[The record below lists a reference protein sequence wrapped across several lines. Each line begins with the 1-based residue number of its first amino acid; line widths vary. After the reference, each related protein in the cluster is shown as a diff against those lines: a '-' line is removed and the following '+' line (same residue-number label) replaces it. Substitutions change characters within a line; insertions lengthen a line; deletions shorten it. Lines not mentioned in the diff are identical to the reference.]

1 MGVTMCSCDKKSK
14 NDLLKDD
21 LIVIFPNHNILITP
35 EKRKQEIEKN
45 KKKKEN
51 QNNKE
56 NNIEINNEIS
66 IEINREIEK
75 ETKQNKEIDIY
86 DEKENKEN
94 DSLSVNSIIPDQ
106 KLHSK
111 NNNEIM
117 FFGDLKNFENKNVI
131 SSFATLT
138 RLKLS
143 FYIDKSQ
150 FISMKKPISSLNLNQ
165 ILNADIMKD
174 CENKLFLCLNLIE
187 NEEKKLF
194 QTKSKQLLFKWLC
207 VLNYFIPL
215 SQSNKIC
222 VCRF

>member
-1 MGVTMCSCDKKSK
+1 MCSCDKKVK

-45 KKKKEN
+45 KQIKKEN
-51 QNNKE
+51 ENNKV

-75 ETKQNKEIDIY
+75 EAKQNKEINNYID
-86 DEKENKEN
+86 KENIEN
-94 DSLSVNSIIPDQ
+94 DILSVNSIIPEQ

-117 FFGDLKNFENKNVI
+117 FLGDLKNFEDKTLI

-143 FYIDKSQ
+143 FYSDKSE
-150 FISMKKPISSLNLNQ
+150 FIAMKKPISSLFLNQ

-174 CENKLFLCLNLIE
+174 CENKLFLCIKLIE

-194 QTKSKQLLFKWLC
+194 QTKSKQFLFKWLC

-215 SQSNKIC
+215 SHVN
-222 VCRF
+222 

>member
-1 MGVTMCSCDKKSK
+1 MCSCDKKVK

-45 KKKKEN
+45 KQIKKEN
-51 QNNKE
+51 ENNKV

-75 ETKQNKEIDIY
+75 EAKQNKDINNYID
-86 DEKENKEN
+86 KENIEN
-94 DSLSVNSIIPDQ
+94 DILSVNSIIPEQ

-117 FFGDLKNFENKNVI
+117 FYGDLKNFENKNVI

-143 FYIDKSQ
+143 FYFDKSQ

-174 CENKLFLCLNLIE
+174 CENKLFLCVNLIE

-194 QTKSKQLLFKWLC
+194 QTKTKQLLFKWLC

-215 SQSNKIC
+215 SQAN
-222 VCRF
+222 

>member
-1 MGVTMCSCDKKSK
+1 MCSCDKKVK
-14 NDLLKDD
+14 NHLLKDD
-21 LIVIFPNHNILITP
+21 LIVIFPNNNILIKP

-45 KKKKEN
+45 KEN
-51 QNNKE
+51 NEKNRIFKE

-66 IEINREIEK
+66 IEICKEIEK
-75 ETKQNKEIDIY
+75 ETNQNNNKTNYINN
-86 DEKENKEN
+86 ENKEN
-94 DSLSVNSIIPDQ
+94 DILSVNSIIPEQ

-117 FFGDLKNFENKNVI
+117 FLGDLKNFEDKKLI

-143 FYIDKSQ
+143 FYSDKSE
-150 FISMKKPISSLNLNQ
+150 FIAMKKPISSLFLNQ

-174 CENKLFLCLNLIE
+174 CENKLFLCIKLIE

-194 QTKSKQLLFKWLC
+194 QTKSKQFLFKWLC

-215 SQSNKIC
+215 SHVN
-222 VCRF
+222 

>member
-1 MGVTMCSCDKKSK
+1 MCSCDKKVK

-45 KKKKEN
+45 KQIKKEN
-51 QNNKE
+51 ENNKV

-75 ETKQNKEIDIY
+75 EAKQNKEINNYID
-86 DEKENKEN
+86 KENIEN
-94 DSLSVNSIIPDQ
+94 DILSVNSIIPEQ

-117 FFGDLKNFENKNVI
+117 FLGDLKNFEDKTLI

-143 FYIDKSQ
+143 FYSDKSE
-150 FISMKKPISSLNLNQ
+150 FIAMKKPISSLFLNQ

-174 CENKLFLCLNLIE
+174 CENKLFLCIKLIE

-194 QTKSKQLLFKWLC
+194 QTKSKQFLFKWLC

-215 SQSNKIC
+215 SQAN
-222 VCRF
+222 

>member
-1 MGVTMCSCDKKSK
+1 MCSCDKKVK

-45 KKKKEN
+45 KEN
-51 QNNKE
+51 NEKNRIFKE

-75 ETKQNKEIDIY
+75 EAKQNKEINNYID
-86 DEKENKEN
+86 KENIEN
-94 DSLSVNSIIPDQ
+94 DILSVNSIIPEQ

-117 FFGDLKNFENKNVI
+117 FYGDLKNFENKNVI

-143 FYIDKSQ
+143 FYFDKSQ

-174 CENKLFLCLNLIE
+174 CENKLFLCVNLIE

-194 QTKSKQLLFKWLC
+194 QTKTKQLLFKWLC

-215 SQSNKIC
+215 SQAN
-222 VCRF
+222 

>member
-1 MGVTMCSCDKKSK
+1 MCSCDKKVK

-45 KKKKEN
+45 KQIKKEN
-51 QNNKE
+51 ENNKV

-75 ETKQNKEIDIY
+75 EAKQNKEINNYID
-86 DEKENKEN
+86 KENIEN
-94 DSLSVNSIIPDQ
+94 DILSVNSIIPEQ

-117 FFGDLKNFENKNVI
+117 FYGDLKNFDNKNLI

-143 FYIDKSQ
+143 FYFDKSQ

-174 CENKLFLCLNLIE
+174 CENKLFLCVNLIE

-194 QTKSKQLLFKWLC
+194 QTKTKQLLFKWLC

-215 SQSNKIC
+215 SQAN
-222 VCRF
+222 

>member
-1 MGVTMCSCDKKSK
+1 MCSCDKKVK

-45 KKKKEN
+45 KQIKKEN
-51 QNNKE
+51 ENNKV

-174 CENKLFLCLNLIE
+174 CENKLFLCVNLIE

-194 QTKSKQLLFKWLC
+194 QTKTKQLLFKWLC

-215 SQSNKIC
+215 SQAN
-222 VCRF
+222 

>member
-1 MGVTMCSCDKKSK
+1 MCSCDKKVK

-45 KKKKEN
+45 KQIKKEN
-51 QNNKE
+51 KNNKV

-75 ETKQNKEIDIY
+75 EAKQNKEINNYID
-86 DEKENKEN
+86 KENIEN
-94 DSLSVNSIIPDQ
+94 DILSVNSIIPEQ

-117 FFGDLKNFENKNVI
+117 FYGDLKNFENKNVI

-143 FYIDKSQ
+143 FYFDKSQ

-174 CENKLFLCLNLIE
+174 CENKLFLCVNLIE

-194 QTKSKQLLFKWLC
+194 QTKTKQLLFKWLC

-215 SQSNKIC
+215 SQAN
-222 VCRF
+222 

>member
-1 MGVTMCSCDKKSK
+1 MCSCDKKVK

-45 KKKKEN
+45 KQIKKEN
-51 QNNKE
+51 ENNKV

-75 ETKQNKEIDIY
+75 EAKQNKEINNYID
-86 DEKENKEN
+86 KENIEN
-94 DSLSVNSIIPDQ
+94 DILSVNSIIPEQ

-117 FFGDLKNFENKNVI
+117 FYGDLKNFENKNVI

-143 FYIDKSQ
+143 FYFDKSQ

-174 CENKLFLCLNLIE
+174 CENKLFLCINLIE

-194 QTKSKQLLFKWLC
+194 QTKTKQLLFKWLC

-215 SQSNKIC
+215 SQAN
-222 VCRF
+222 

>member
-1 MGVTMCSCDKKSK
+1 MCSCDKKVK

-45 KKKKEN
+45 KQIKKEN
-51 QNNKE
+51 KNNKV

-75 ETKQNKEIDIY
+75 EAKQNKEINNYID
-86 DEKENKEN
+86 KENIEN
-94 DSLSVNSIIPDQ
+94 DILSVNSIIPEQ

-117 FFGDLKNFENKNVI
+117 FLGDLKNFEDKKLI

-143 FYIDKSQ
+143 FYSDKSE
-150 FISMKKPISSLNLNQ
+150 FIAMKKPISSLFLNQ

-174 CENKLFLCLNLIE
+174 CENKLFLCIKLIE

-194 QTKSKQLLFKWLC
+194 QTKSKQFLFKWLC

-215 SQSNKIC
+215 SHVN
-222 VCRF
+222 

>member
-1 MGVTMCSCDKKSK
+1 MCSCDKKVK

-45 KKKKEN
+45 KQIKKEN
-51 QNNKE
+51 ENNKV

-75 ETKQNKEIDIY
+75 EAKQNKEINNYID
-86 DEKENKEN
+86 KENIEN
-94 DSLSVNSIIPDQ
+94 DILSVNSIIPEQ

-117 FFGDLKNFENKNVI
+117 FYGDLKNFENKNVI

-143 FYIDKSQ
+143 FYFDKSQ

-174 CENKLFLCLNLIE
+174 CENKLFLCVNLIE

-194 QTKSKQLLFKWLC
+194 QTKTKQLLFKWLC

-215 SQSNKIC
+215 SQAN
-222 VCRF
+222 

>member
-1 MGVTMCSCDKKSK
+1 MP
-14 NDLLKDD
+14 
-21 LIVIFPNHNILITP
+21 I
-35 EKRKQEIEKN
+35 
-45 KKKKEN
+45 
-51 QNNKE
+51 
-56 NNIEINNEIS
+56 
-66 IEINREIEK
+66 
-75 ETKQNKEIDIY
+75 
-86 DEKENKEN
+86 EN
-94 DSLSVNSIIPDQ
+94 DILSVNSIIPEQ

-117 FFGDLKNFENKNVI
+117 FYGDLKNFENKNVI

-143 FYIDKSQ
+143 FYFDKSQ

-174 CENKLFLCLNLIE
+174 CENKLFLCVNLIE

-194 QTKSKQLLFKWLC
+194 QTKTKQLLFKWLC

-215 SQSNKIC
+215 SQAN
-222 VCRF
+222 

>member
-1 MGVTMCSCDKKSK
+1 MCSCDKKVK

-21 LIVIFPNHNILITP
+21 LIVIFHNHNILITP

-45 KKKKEN
+45 KQIKKEN
-51 QNNKE
+51 KNNKV

-75 ETKQNKEIDIY
+75 EAKQNKEINNYID
-86 DEKENKEN
+86 KENIEN
-94 DSLSVNSIIPDQ
+94 DILSVNSIIPEQ

-117 FFGDLKNFENKNVI
+117 FYGDLKNFDNKNLI

-143 FYIDKSQ
+143 FYFDKSQ

-174 CENKLFLCLNLIE
+174 CENKLFLCVNLIE

-194 QTKSKQLLFKWLC
+194 QTKTKQLLFKWLC

-215 SQSNKIC
+215 S
-222 VCRF
+222 

>member
-1 MGVTMCSCDKKSK
+1 MCSCDKKVK
-14 NDLLKDD
+14 NHLLKDD
-21 LIVIFPNHNILITP
+21 LIVIFPNNNILIKP

-45 KKKKEN
+45 KEN
-51 QNNKE
+51 NEKNRIFKE

-174 CENKLFLCLNLIE
+174 CENKLFLCIKLIE

-194 QTKSKQLLFKWLC
+194 QTKSKQFLFKWLC

-215 SQSNKIC
+215 SHVN
-222 VCRF
+222 